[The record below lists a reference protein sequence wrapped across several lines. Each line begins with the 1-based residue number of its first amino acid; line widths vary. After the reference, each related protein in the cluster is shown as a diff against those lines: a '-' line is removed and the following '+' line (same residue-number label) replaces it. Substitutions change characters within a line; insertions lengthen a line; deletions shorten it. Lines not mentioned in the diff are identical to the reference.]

1 MVSLMVKII
10 LYAKFN
16 TRLWMRDGE
25 SDGKDCIHVVTVMTC
40 NEFEDL

>member
-1 MVSLMVKII
+1 MPDCECVMVSLMVKIV

-25 SDGKDCIHVVTVMTC
+25 SDGKDYIIC
-40 NEFEDL
+40 